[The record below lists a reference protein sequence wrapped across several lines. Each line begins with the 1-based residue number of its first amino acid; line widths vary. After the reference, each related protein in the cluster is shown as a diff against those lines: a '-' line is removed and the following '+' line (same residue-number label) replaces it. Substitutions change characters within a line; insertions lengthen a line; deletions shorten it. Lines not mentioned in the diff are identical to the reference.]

1 MWSVPGFRHLKLAL
15 RILLLF
21 VLLVALAA
29 AGAWAWLERSLPQL
43 DGTAAAH
50 GLAAPVRIV
59 RDKEG
64 VPHIF
69 AKSERD
75 GWFAMGYAHAQD
87 RLWQM
92 EFQRRI
98 AAGRLSEIL
107 GERAF
112 RVDLLMRTLGIA
124 RMAERIVEH
133 LDPDTRANLQAYA
146 DGVNAFLASK
156 PVLPIGFQAFRIE
169 PERWKP
175 ADTMGW
181 LLVMAWDLSGNWRL
195 ELARLR
201 FAAKLGPE
209 RAAELLPPYP
219 GDHPPPLPDL
229 ARLYASIAPQADAL
243 LAAWPQPSRS
253 IGSNNW
259 VVSGARTETGK
270 PLLAND
276 PHLDLQAPSI
286 WYLVHVSTPSGNV
299 VGGTLPG
306 VPFVVLG
313 HNDDLAWSMT
323 TTNSDTEDLFVEKV
337 VPGDPA
343 RYVTPTGTAKFEVRD
358 ELIRV
363 GSEERH
369 VRIRSTRHGP
379 VISDVVPA
387 AAQEAPAGHVIALAW
402 AALTVDNAVARA
414 GFRMDRARN
423 ESELLDAM
431 RDFTAP
437 HMNVV
442 FADRGG
448 HIGLIAAARVPVRR
462 ADNEAMGRV
471 PVPGWDAKYDWQGF
485 LPFDEMPRVLDPAS
499 GEIVTANDKIT
510 PPGYKPFLTFDW
522 FPPYRSDRIR
532 TLLGRTTRHSL
543 ASFEAIQADTV
554 SRLARELLP
563 VALAAHPGTEDGRKL
578 RRLLEGWN
586 GAMRADER
594 APLAFAAWYRELT
607 RLVYSDEL
615 GPLFPES
622 WDLRATFMIAVM
634 KDENG
639 EARWCDDVTTPQR
652 ETCADMAS
660 RAFDR
665 AAADL
670 EKRYG
675 GVERWGVV
683 HYAAGEQRPFGFFPV
698 VKRLFNITPETPGD
712 TYSVDVGHYVIRD
725 EAHPF
730 VNVHAPS
737 LRAIYDLADLDRSL
751 YIDSTGESGNF
762 LSPWYANFAHRWAK
776 VRYITIP
783 TRPGSI
789 AAAHTLTLEPR

>member
-1 MWSVPGFRHLKLAL
+1 LKLAL
-15 RILLLF
+15 RILLAL
-21 VLLVALAA
+21 VLLIALAA
-29 AGAWAWLERSLPQL
+29 VGAWAWLERSLPQI
-43 DGTAAAH
+43 DGTVSAH
-50 GLAAPVRIV
+50 GLAAPARIV
-59 RDKEG
+59 RDPEG

-98 AAGRLSEIL
+98 AEGRLSEIL
-107 GERAF
+107 GERAYS
-112 RVDLLMRTLGIA
+112 VDLLMRTLGIA
-124 RMAERIVEH
+124 RMAERVVER
-133 LDPDTRANLQAYA
+133 LDPETRANLQAYA
-146 DGVNAFLASK
+146 DGVNAFLAAK
-156 PVLPIGFQAFRIE
+156 PVLPVGFQAFRIR
-169 PERWKP
+169 PDAWKP

-209 RAAELLPPYP
+209 RAAQILPPYP

-229 ARLYASIAPQADAL
+229 THLYAAIAPQADAL
-243 LAAWPQPSRS
+243 LAQWPEPSQS

-259 VVSGARTETGK
+259 VVSGSRSQTGK

-286 WYLVHVSTPSGNV
+286 WYLAHISTPAGDV

-313 HNDDLAWSMT
+313 RNDDLAWSMT
-323 TTNSDTEDLFVEKV
+323 TTDSDTQDLFVERV
-337 VPGDPA
+337 VPGDPS

-358 ELIRV
+358 EVIRV

-379 VISDVVPA
+379 VISDAVPA
-387 AAQEAPAGHVIALAW
+387 AAHAAPAGDVIALSW
-402 AALTVDNAVARA
+402 AALTEENAVARA
-414 GFRMDRARN
+414 GFRMNRAKN
-423 ESELLDAM
+423 AAQLIEAL

-442 FADRGG
+442 FADREG
-448 HIGLIAAARVPVRR
+448 HIGFIAAARVPVRR

-485 LPFDEMPRVLDPAS
+485 LPFEEMPRVLDPPS

-510 PPGYKPFLTFDW
+510 PPGYKPFLSFDW

-532 TLLGRTTRHSL
+532 ELLAKKPKHSI
-543 ASFEAIQADTV
+543 ASFEAIQGDTV

-563 VALAAHPGTEDGRKL
+563 AALAATPASDAGREAQALL
-578 RRLLEGWN
+578 RGWN
-586 GAMRADER
+586 ADMRADEK
-594 APLAFAAWYRELT
+594 APLVFAAWYRELT

-615 GPLFPES
+615 GSLFPES
-622 WDLRATFMIAVM
+622 WDMRATFMIAVM
-634 KDENG
+634 KDEQG
-639 EARWCDDVTTPQR
+639 ESRWCDDVATPQR
-652 ETCADMAS
+652 ETCADMAA

-665 AAADL
+665 AAEDL
-670 EKRYG
+670 QRRYG
-675 GVERWGVV
+675 GIERWGEA
-683 HYAAGEQRPFGFFPV
+683 HYAAGDQRPFGFFPV

-712 TYSVDVGHYVIRD
+712 TYSVDVGHYFIRD
-725 EAHPF
+725 EARPF
-730 VNVHAPS
+730 ANRHAPS
-737 LRAIYDLADLDRSL
+737 LRAIYDLSDLDRSL
-751 YIDSTGESGNF
+751 FIESTGESGNF
-762 LSPWYANFAHRWAK
+762 LSPWYANFAERWAK
-776 VRYITIP
+776 VRYIEIP
-783 TRPGSI
+783 TRAASI
-789 AAAHTLTLEPR
+789 TAAHTLTLEP